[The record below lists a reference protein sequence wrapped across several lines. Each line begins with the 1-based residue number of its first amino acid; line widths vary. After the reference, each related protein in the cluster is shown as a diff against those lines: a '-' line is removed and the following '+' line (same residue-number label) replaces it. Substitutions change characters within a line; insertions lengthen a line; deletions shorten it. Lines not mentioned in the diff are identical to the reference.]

1 MWRRI
6 LAIFVARNREFYRDR
21 AGLGWNIFM
30 PILMVLSFAFIFSGE
45 PQAPFKVGV
54 LTADGTLPTPRTG
67 PLALEHIQFIPVTD
81 LAAAVA
87 KVDRHQLD
95 LLWDPTP
102 APGAYWIN
110 RESPQGYLAERLL
123 LGTGMDGAQAA
134 VLTAPALEKAGPRAG
149 NEPGPAFV
157 TDPGPEHE
165 PRAEG
170 TIGPSR
176 GPGAALALAA
186 PQRHERDGTALRYAD
201 WVLPGILAM
210 NIMFSS
216 LWGVGWVIVRYR
228 KNGVLRRLK
237 ATPLSPFE
245 FLTAQIL
252 SRLVV
257 VMSASLIVYG
267 GAALILD
274 FPMRGSHVALA
285 LIYLAGALCLIS
297 LGLIV
302 SARLRTEELAD
313 GILNLISWPLLL
325 LSGVWFSMEGT
336 SAAARFFSQL
346 SPLTHLVDGA
356 RAIMIDG
363 AQTTDILPQLFL
375 LTTLALVFLAIAARL
390 FRWE

>member
-6 LAIFVARNREFYRDR
+6 FAVFVARNREFYRDR

-54 LTADGTLPTPRTG
+54 LTADGALPSPATG
-67 PLALEHIQFIPVTD
+67 LLSLEHIQFIPVTD
-81 LAAAVA
+81 LEAAIA

-95 LLWDPTP
+95 LLLDPASTP
-102 APGAYWIN
+102 VGYWVN

-123 LGTGMDGAQAA
+123 LS
-134 VLTAPALEKAGPRAG
+134 
-149 NEPGPAFV
+149 
-157 TDPGPEHE
+157 
-165 PRAEG
+165 AEG
-170 TIGPSR
+170 GWAATA
-176 GPGAALALAA
+176 GATTPPAHA
-186 PQRHERDGTALRYAD
+186 PPRRHELGGTPLRYAD

-274 FPMRGSHVALA
+274 FPMRGSHVALV
-285 LIYLAGALCLIS
+285 LIYLAGTLCLIS

-346 SPLTHLVDGA
+346 SPLTHLVDAA

-363 AQTTDILPQLFL
+363 AQTADVLPQVLW
-375 LTTLALVFLAIAARL
+375 LTALALVFLAIAARL